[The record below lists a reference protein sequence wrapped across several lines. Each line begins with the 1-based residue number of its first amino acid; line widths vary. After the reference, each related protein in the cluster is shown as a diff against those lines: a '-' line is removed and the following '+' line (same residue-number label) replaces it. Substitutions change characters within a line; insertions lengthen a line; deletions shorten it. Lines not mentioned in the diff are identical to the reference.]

1 MVPRYIVALLAA
13 MLLASCAPKTS
24 LGCAS
29 VECRPQSGDY
39 SLTIW
44 WQPELRNGP
53 TDYTRVQVN
62 P

>member
-13 MLLASCAPKTS
+13 LLLAACAPKKS
-24 LGCAS
+24 PVCAS

-44 WQPELRNGP
+44 WQPDLRNGP
-53 TDYTRVQVN
+53 TDYTQVQVT

>member
-1 MVPRYIVALLAA
+1 MVIRYIAALLAA
-13 MLLASCAPKTS
+13 MLLAACAPKTPP
-24 LGCAS
+24 GCAS
-29 VECRPQSGDY
+29 VECRPQSGDS

-44 WQPELRNGP
+44 WQPDLRNGP